1 MCVIVCVYVFISSS
15 HILTVAHVLLSAVIW
30 ETSGPC
36 SWAFYASMNLN
47 AYVVILITIIIDANI
62 NTSVNINNTVILA
75 LINFIISS
83 T

>member
-1 MCVIVCVYVFISSS
+1 MCC
-15 HILTVAHVLLSAVIW
+15 LLSAVIW
-30 ETSGPC
+30 ETSGRC

-47 AYVVILITIIIDANI
+47 ACVVIFISIIDDIDANI

-75 LINFIISS
+75 LINFITSS